1 MQWLTEE
8 TGWLLPED
16 GSHLTAEYRDPETL
30 ARLGA
35 GIAAASVRCMIGSDD
50 SPAGRSA
57 ALTLCGSISA
67 AGGSACYAPDCFP
80 AALQTGAALHHSDL
94 LVHCASG
101 RISLYAYGLLPPT
114 TAQLSAI
121 RQGAAHPDWMPRT
134 EYGDLRSDRTLN
146 RLYAASLRRML
157 PEIMPVKPEVQSSSA
172 LLTTWMRSVF
182 AGGSGERLLLRF
194 SADGRCASVYSEH
207 GGWVFYEKLLLICCR
222 ARLLRGEDTALPCWI
237 PHIAETLAAE
247 CGRNI
252 LRYAAAPD
260 GSDSEAR
267 QLAAEQRFTLD
278 GGALCAELL
287 QICAETGESP
297 HSLAE
302 SLPPVYTVRRI
313 LRTDSAAD
321 RMLRQTPMLSPVQE
335 PDGLRI
341 RRRHSEAL
349 LHPSPD
355 GRTVAMLVEAQNMEA
370 AAELA
375 GEITAL
381 FHDKYSSPGA

>member
-16 GSHLTAEYRDPETL
+16 GSVLTAEYRDPEAL

-35 GIAAASVRCMIGSDD
+35 GIAAASVRCLIGSDD

-67 AGGSACYAPDCFP
+67 AGGSACLAPDCIP

-94 LVHCASG
+94 LADCTCG
-101 RISLYAYGLLPPT
+101 RINLYAYGLLPPT
-114 TAQLSAI
+114 AAQLSAI

-134 EYGDLRSDRTLN
+134 EYGGLRSDRTLN

-157 PEIMPVKPEVQSSSA
+157 PEVTMFRPEVQSPSA
-172 LLTTWMRSVF
+172 LLTALMQTVF
-182 AGGSGERLLLRF
+182 TGRSGERLLLRF
-194 SADGRCASVYSEH
+194 SADGRRASVYSER
-207 GGWVFYEKLLLICCR
+207 GGWIFYEKLLLICCR
-222 ARLLRGEDTALPCWI
+222 ARLLRGEDTALPCWV
-237 PHIAETLAAE
+237 PHIAEKLAAE
-247 CGRNI
+247 CGRRI

-287 QICAETGESP
+287 RICAETGKSP
-297 HSLAE
+297 DALAE

-313 LRTDSAAD
+313 LRSDCAAD
-321 RMLRQTPMLSPVQE
+321 RMLRQTPVFAPVQE

-341 RRRHSEAL
+341 RRRYSEAL

-355 GRTVAMLVEAQNMEA
+355 GRAVTMLVEAQSMEA

-381 FHDKYSSPGA
+381 FQS